1 MNKKDHICPLR
12 SGGGEN
18 TSPPFVFPLL
28 FTKSGGANKP
38 RNLGMHR
45 RIGNVHAPFDPSL
58 HMDEGQTHSS
68 SHSLSDSLGDDLGE
82 THISGAST
90 SSSKET
96 RGPSIG
102 VSKELPES
110 YEKVI
115 IKLNEWGQPDE
126 PKEEVDHFITK
137 LGHIA
142 RRDIPI
148 HYDSWKPV
156 RSHESIIPKAIKTLG
171 RMYVF
176 ENIDTIYTDW
186 TISKFQKVWKEYKH
200 ELFKK
205 YVKDQP
211 PSFVREHPKQG
222 IPLQDWRQFVDNC
235 NSEKFK
241 ASSLRNTENRK
252 QQNNS
257 SCLGRKSVAVA
268 KVEMAK
274 EKGVHV
280 SSITRLDQ
288 YMHNHKRKNGE
299 HQDPELVEKLND
311 YTALHPESRETS
323 VNDALTKVLGPDS
336 RGCFRGMGEGVC
348 KTSVKKM
355 KVMAQQNLALKE
367 MNTDLV
373 KRVVNEYIGKECDLR
388 GGWPLRV
395 AWREVS
401 RQDID
406 PNTEFGNRRL
416 EEGNFKVHVSVVYEF
431 KVFVLPLPHDDWRS
445 KHGEVAS
452 RSVIRPKN
460 Y

>member
-1 MNKKDHICPLR
+1 MQVR
-12 SGGGEN
+12 
-18 TSPPFVFPLL
+18 
-28 FTKSGGANKP
+28 
-38 RNLGMHR
+38 
-45 RIGNVHAPFDPSL
+45 
-58 HMDEGQTHSS
+58 
-68 SHSLSDSLGDDLGE
+68 
-82 THISGAST
+82 HISGAST

-102 VSKELPES
+102 VSEELPEG
-110 YEKVI
+110 YEKAI

-148 HYDSWKPV
+148 RYDSWKPV

-176 ENIDTIYTDW
+176 ENIDTIDTDW
-186 TISKFQKVWKEYKH
+186 T
-200 ELFKK
+200 
-205 YVKDQP
+205 
-211 PSFVREHPKQG
+211 
-222 IPLQDWRQFVDNC
+222 
-235 NSEKFK
+235 
-241 ASSLRNTENRK
+241 ASSLRNIENYKK
-252 QQNNS
+252 QKNS
-257 SCLGRKSVAVA
+257 SCLGRKSAAVA

-274 EKGVHV
+274 EKGVSV

-299 HQDPELVEKLND
+299 HQDPELVEKLNN

-336 RGCFRGMGEGVC
+336 RGCFQGLGEGVC

-355 KVMAQQNLALKE
+355 KVVAQQNLALKE
-367 MNTDLV
+367 MNTDLMERLDV
-373 KRVVNEYIGKECDLR
+373 LLNTVLENSALLREFMSQGRMPMADVESPRSSHASPVVNEYIGKEYDLR

-395 AWREVS
+395 MAKGIV
-401 RQDID
+401 QDID

-416 EEGNFKVHVSVVYEF
+416 EEGNFKVHVNVVYDGGA
-431 KVFVLPLPHDDWRS
+431 VLPLPHDDWRS
-445 KHGEVAS
+445 KLGEVAQG
-452 RSVIRPKN
+452 SVIWPKELLML
-460 Y
+460 